1 MQIARNEDEL
11 REDIDILE
19 STIIAIQNICED
31 IEDNK
36 RVGKDLAL
44 DLRNAIN
51 GYDDQ
56 LQELQEELE
65 EIEQEQYEQEMK
77 ERNREYNSSRI

>member
-1 MQIARNEDEL
+1 MDYEDWL

-36 RVGKDLAL
+36 RVGKYLAE

-51 GYDDQ
+51 GYDDK
-56 LQELQEELE
+56 LKDLQEELQ
-65 EIEQEQYEQEMK
+65 EIEKKQYEEEMK
-77 ERNREYNSSRI
+77 ERNREYNSQRL